1 MEEVYKTCVICG
13 SKFAGAIQAKYC
25 PECKCQRKLES
36 LRKHYANKKNG
47 TAKKIGEMF
56 PCELCGKPIVRKSA
70 SHKYCEECAIKR
82 KLKEITCAGCGKLI
96 IRQFSGQ
103 KYCDDCRNN
112 SKIRAKH
119 KSSET
124 IICAKCGE
132 ITIKKAP
139 NQKYCDDCAGNKN
152 PMVTEMTCE
161 ICGKTAVR
169 KSWNQKYC
177 DDCRKKKIKF
187 DIGEAMECEICGKP
201 ITRKSASHLFCE
213 ECSKKRIKDNIKN
226 NTLKYYAREKEN
238 IEQAKK
244 TEMSLYDAV
253 SDERPLNI
261 NIKEIFQEQFAQN
274 IGILLKTVPAKEI
287 SELTGKTAGTVY
299 GWSYKA
305 SVPPIKILLQ
315 LYRKFGDQMLPC
327 ITHDGVLQRKDSV
340 SATNDKPISKMCAK
354 AGYTIPQAAKA
365 LNKSVVN
372 FRLVYGKDNFGDNA
386 AIELLYVFGI
396 DDVLEFFG

>member
-70 SHKYCEECAIKR
+70 SHKYCEECVVKR

-103 KYCDDCRNN
+103 KYCDDCR
-112 SKIRAKH
+112 
-119 KSSET
+119 
-124 IICAKCGE
+124 
-132 ITIKKAP
+132 
-139 NQKYCDDCAGNKN
+139 
-152 PMVTEMTCE
+152 
-161 ICGKTAVR
+161 
-169 KSWNQKYC
+169 
-177 DDCRKKKIKF
+177 KKKNKF

-327 ITHDGVLQRKDSV
+327 ITHDGVLQRKDSI
-340 SATNDKPISKMCAK
+340 SATNDKPISKLCAK
-354 AGYTIPQAAKA
+354 SGYTVPQAAKA

-372 FRLVYGKDNFGDNA
+372 FRLVYGKDSFGDNA

>member
-112 SKIRAKH
+112 SKMRVKH

-161 ICGKTAVR
+161 ICGKTTVR

-177 DDCRKKKIKF
+177 DDCRRKKSKF
-187 DIGEAMECEICGKP
+187 DVGAEMICEMCGNTV
-201 ITRKSASHLFCE
+201 IRKSASQLFCE
-213 ECSKKRIKDNIKN
+213 KCTQKRIKENIKM
-226 NTLKYYAREKEN
+226 NTLRFYAREKEN
-238 IEQAKK
+238 IEEARNH
-244 TEMSLYDAV
+244 EMSLYDTV
-253 SDERPLNI
+253 SDEHPLNI
-261 NIKEIFQEQFAQN
+261 DIKAIFQEQFAQN
-274 IGILLKTVPAKEI
+274 VGLALKTNSAKEI
-287 SELTGKTAGTVY
+287 SDLTGKTAGTVY

-305 SVPPIKILLQ
+305 SVPPTKILLK
-315 LYRKFGDQMLPC
+315 LYQQFGEQMLPY
-327 ITHDGVLQRKDSV
+327 ISHRGMIQRKEPILPK
-340 SATNDKPISKMCAK
+340 NDKPISKMCAK

-372 FRLVYGKDNFGDNA
+372 FRLVYGKDSFGDNA

-396 DDVLEFFG
+396 DDVLEYFG